1 MSQPVARIFERNWT
15 RLGAAALTVAVGS
28 IVPLSGLSL
37 GIVAAVAG
45 VLGYAVFAAACIREP
60 LIFVMVFLLVL
71 EVLPPFYFSQL
82 DDRPV
87 YVSFFLLPIALA
99 IVITRFPDIRFLW
112 DPVAK
117 GLAFFLAGTALSL
130 PFAWWLSGAAVGK
143 ESLSRWFLLSQMAL
157 VYYLIRGGAR
167 AEGTRTERRMFQ
179 MLLIG
184 AVLSE
189 RGPAPGTR
197 SVLRIVELR

>member
-45 VLGYAVFAAACIREP
+45 VLSYAVFAAACIREP

-87 YVSFFLLPIALA
+87 YVSFFFYPSPW
-99 IVITRFPDIRFLW
+99 R
-112 DPVAK
+112 
-117 GLAFFLAGTALSL
+117 LSL
-130 PFAWWLSGAAVGK
+130 HVFRTFAFCGILWRKVWLSFSPG
-143 ESLSRWFLLSQMAL
+143 LRFHYRLH
-157 VYYLIRGGAR
+157 GGFPELQWGRKAFR
-167 AEGTRTERRMFQ
+167 AG
-179 MLLIG
+179 
-184 AVLSE
+184 SC
-189 RGPAPGTR
+189 
-197 SVLRIVELR
+197 